1 MNSRKLFSV
10 CTFLFALIFIA
21 APTVFAQS
29 NIVQTKYGKIEGTQE
44 DNINIY
50 KGIPFAAPPVGNLRW
65 KAPQVPAHWS
75 GIKKCTAFSASPIQP
90 TPIPFLC
97 WSKEFIAPPSPLSED
112 CLYLNVWTDAAT
124 HKEKKPVFVWI
135 YGGGF
140 SSGSAACDV
149 YDGKEYAKRGIVFV
163 SINYRV
169 GAIGFMAHPELT
181 KEGNGTSGN
190 YGLMDQVA
198 ALKWVKE
205 NITAFGGDPS
215 KVTIAG
221 QSAGSMA
228 VNALIVTPYA
238 KGLFVRAIAESGGI
252 LADALRPASLSDAEK
267 AGLGLQEKAGAK
279 SIAELRALPADSI
292 LKLSA
297 NSANLRFSPIRDG
310 SFLPVELEKALS
322 EGKFNHVDFMS
333 GWVMGDGGLFG
344 TPKSNKEE
352 FIKTI
357 HDRYG
362 KNADQILTLLPHEDS
377 IQAAKSL
384 GQLTLLSFGVMSPYK
399 WSKYMSKPIY
409 VYEFSHVPVDKPGF
423 PNYGA
428 FHTSEVPFAL
438 HTLHLW
444 DRPWQ
449 PLDMSVEKNM
459 SAYWINFIKTG
470 NPNGADVP
478 TKWEPYSTG
487 ITLELGDNIE
497 GRKDLYKGI
506 LEALSSK

>member
-1 MNSRKLFSV
+1 MTIRKFV
-10 CTFLFALIFIA
+10 FAFVLTIVLS
-21 APTVFAQS
+21 PVTTLFAQS

-50 KGIPFAAPPVGNLRW
+50 KGIPFAAPPIGELRW
-65 KAPQVPAHWS
+65 KAPQAPAPWTD
-75 GIKKCTAFSASPIQP
+75 IRKCTAFSASPIQP
-90 TPIPFLC
+90 TPVPFLC

-112 CLYLNVWTDAAT
+112 CLYLNVWTGAASS
-124 HKEKKPVFVWI
+124 KEKRPVFVWI

-149 YDGKEYAKRGIVFV
+149 YDGKEYAKNGVVFV

-205 NITAFGGDPS
+205 NISAFGGDPS
-215 KVTIAG
+215 RVTIAG

-228 VNALIVTPYA
+228 VNALIATTYA
-238 KGLFVRAIAESGGI
+238 KGLFIRAIAESGGI
-252 LADALRPASLSDAEK
+252 LGDGLKLASLTDAEK
-267 AGLGLQEKAGAK
+267 AGMGLQEKAGAK
-279 SIAELRALPADSI
+279 NIAELRALPADSI
-292 LKLSA
+292 LKLSSGA
-297 NSANLRFSPIRDG
+297 GSGALRFGPIRDG
-310 SFLPVELEKALS
+310 SFLPVDLEKAFS
-322 EGKFNHVDFMS
+322 EGKFNQADFMS
-333 GWVMGDGGLFG
+333 GWVTGDGALFG
-344 TPKSNKEE
+344 TPKSSKEE

-357 HDRYG
+357 QARYG
-362 KNADQILTLLPHEDS
+362 KNADQVLAQLPHEDS
-377 IQAAKSL
+377 TQASKSL
-384 GQLTLLSFGVMSPYK
+384 GQLALISFGAMSPYK

-449 PLDMSVEKNM
+449 PLDLSIEKNM
-459 SAYWINFIKTG
+459 STYWMNFIKTG
-470 NPNGADVP
+470 NPNGAGLP
-478 TKWEPYSTG
+478 KWEPYGNG
-487 ITLELGDNIE
+487 ITMELGDTIE
-497 GRKDLYKGI
+497 GKKDLYKEV
-506 LEALSSK
+506 LVAMTSK